1 MAGSFTGTPRSF
13 LLLGEGFKEPRW
25 RQCLVLKKARSGWI
39 MMARADQAELA
50 GLKGKVNTYE
60 VGEKHY
66 VLVEGMQKQV
76 RSEEPPD
83 GYLAL
88 EQNREM
94 LLEKGRSLLTAADQD
109 AMFATASEELEET
122 HPAGARSSARV
133 LVEDDEESSSSNPDA
148 DDPETDAFLAKL
160 LERSKQNKPV
170 SGGSGD
176 KTASV
181 RKARDKRSKAKYAVF
196 AKKGVEESGD
206 SSSSDEPAKASFEV
220 RDLMQLVGKKGG
232 NVDPLQA
239 IALQHILAS
248 DKDSSKKRRGRKKKS
263 RRKASSSSSS
273 ASSGVSSQ
281 DKGLRG
287 SARALAR
294 YRKNSTRMW
303 RKPMRHVKRYIAEV
317 EEELGADETPYNLWD
332 YTKRIPFGRQKG
344 LYRMHHLA
352 SHILKKLLNDDPE
365 GAALMTVLTL
375 RCLHQTALD
384 GGNWEL
390 GWLITTLKDPLA
402 RKKWG
407 GEAQDLEAAADY
419 LRAVQDLEKRSKQ
432 LSWKPKDDEEEE
444 AEGAD
449 KNDKVWRP
457 PKGRGRGRGTGG
469 AGASTS

>member
-60 VGEKHY
+60 VGDRHY

-94 LLEKGRSLLTAADQD
+94 LLERGRSLLTAADQD

-122 HPAGARSSARV
+122 HPAGARSSGRV
-133 LVEDDEESSSSNPDA
+133 LVEDDEESSSSNPDV

-170 SGGSGD
+170 SGGSVD

-181 RKARDKRSKAKYAVF
+181 RK
-196 AKKGVEESGD
+196 ESGD
-206 SSSSDEPAKASFEV
+206 SSSSDVPAKASFEV

-248 DKDSSKKRRGRKKKS
+248 DKDSSKKRHSRKKKS
-263 RRKASSSSSS
+263 HRRASSSSSS
-273 ASSGVSSQ
+273 ASSGGQ

-317 EEELGADETPYNLWD
+317 EEELGVDETPYNLWD

-390 GWLITTLKDPLA
+390 GWLTTLKDPLA

-432 LSWKPKDDEEEE
+432 LSWKPKDEEEEE

-449 KNDKVWRP
+449 KSDKVWRP

-469 AGASTS
+469 AGAPTS

>member
-1 MAGSFTGTPRSF
+1 MVTW
-13 LLLGEGFKEPRW
+13 LW
-25 RQCLVLKKARSGWI
+25 
-39 MMARADQAELA
+39 
-50 GLKGKVNTYE
+50 
-60 VGEKHY
+60 
-66 VLVEGMQKQV
+66 
-76 RSEEPPD
+76 
-83 GYLAL
+83 AL